1 MNLDAM
7 AREMTGDGKSPNL
20 FFVSQAAKVVTLAT
34 SHKAAM
40 GAAYALGNVDPVL
53 VTDRSEGVLWANV
66 KGQRQLAQATK
77 GGGGAAAKR
86 LAAKRLSAK
95 GKREAAP
102 SSKHH
107 LFVRHGSGALHK
119 LGERAAAKLY
129 NEIRAGRGGPEVT
142 RLVESGY
149 EGFLDDRGGI
159 SDFEM
164 LNEHYHV

>member
-86 LAAKRLSAK
+86 
-95 GKREAAP
+95 EAAP